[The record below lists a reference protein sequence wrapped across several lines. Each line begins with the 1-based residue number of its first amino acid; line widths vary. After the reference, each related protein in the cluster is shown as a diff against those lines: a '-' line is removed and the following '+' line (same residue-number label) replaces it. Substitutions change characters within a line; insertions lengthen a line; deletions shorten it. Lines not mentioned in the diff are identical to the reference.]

1 MSEAPESDEPLVPG
15 VRQGHSPLEDVL
27 AILIGSLVMGLGL
40 ALLHEAQAV
49 TGGVAG
55 LSFITTY
62 LTDGNLGLIFF
73 LINIPFYAFALWR
86 MGWRFTARTIVTV
99 LLISTFVNLHDRFIG
114 FESVNQPFAIIVG
127 STLAGLGMIVV
138 FRHHSSAGGF
148 GIVAVYAQERLGLRA
163 GYVQMSLDAVVL
175 LLSFL
180 VATPLVVLYSL
191 IGVIVLNSIIAMNHR
206 PGRYRP

>member
-1 MSEAPESDEPLVPG
+1 MSVERDTEEPLVPQT
-15 VRQGHSPLEDVL
+15 RRGHSLLEDVL
-27 AILIGSLVMGLGL
+27 AILVGSLVMGLGL

-55 LSFITTY
+55 LSFIATY

-73 LINIPFYAFALWR
+73 VINTPFYAFALWR
-86 MGWRFTARTIVTV
+86 MGWRFTARTMVTV
-99 LLISTFVNLHDRFIG
+99 LLISTFVNLDGRFLA

-148 GIVAVYAQERLGLRA
+148 GIVAVFAQERLGLRA
-163 GYVQMSLDAVVL
+163 GYVQMSLDAGVL

-180 VATPLVVLYSL
+180 VASPLVVLYSL
-191 IGVIVLNSIIAMNHR
+191 FGVIALNSIIAMNHR

>member
-1 MSEAPESDEPLVPG
+1 
-15 VRQGHSPLEDVL
+15 
-27 AILIGSLVMGLGL
+27 MGLGL
-40 ALLHEAQAV
+40 ALLHQAEAV

-55 LSFITTY
+55 LAFITTY

-86 MGWRFTARTIVTV
+86 MGWRFTLRTMITV
-99 LLISTFVNLHDRFIG
+99 LLISAFADLHSRLLV

-138 FRHHSSAGGF
+138 FRHRSSAGGF
-148 GIVAVYAQERLGLRA
+148 GIMAVYAQERLGMRA

-180 VATPLVVLYSL
+180 VASPLVVLYSL
-191 IGVIVLNSIIAMNHR
+191 VGVILLNSIIALNHR